1 MLAGGPVDFK
11 PYYSNINYQ
20 PVPIAPMTSYNPG
33 DPVGELNAMISRLMQ
48 KRSGGM
54 LT

>member
-1 MLAGGPVDFK
+1 MLAGGPVGFDPFRT
-11 PYYSNINYQ
+11 SLNYQ
-20 PVPIAPMTSYNPG
+20 PVPITPMISYNPG